1 MRVKWVLMRREG
13 DRGGKGEIGG
23 GGGGALPQVIT
34 VLLGCGREMIVRVAT
49 PVT

>member
-1 MRVKWVLMRREG
+1 MGV
-13 DRGGKGEIGG
+13 GG
-23 GGGGALPQVIT
+23 LLQVIT